1 MAEHFDNSKKVNI
14 KRIVALLIFLIA
26 IAAVT
31 VTVILINKQPTQT
44 SENNTENTTTEPAK
58 PPVEKVD
65 IIDIN
70 SKTRPLAV
78 VVNNTPV
85 AVKVQTGLNKAYIVY
100 EMPTEGGTCRLM
112 ALYKD
117 AGNVKV
123 GTIRSARHNFI
134 DWAYESDAIFTSF
147 GWSYHAQN
155 QMQKQGVVDYVQ
167 GIVGEGGMY
176 RENPEKL
183 ASEHTAYLD
192 TDKVY
197 ESAKKK
203 GYKVETD
210 DSVLLKYNVKDVDL
224 SEKTDVKDATK
235 VVVSYDGSSNVTT
248 FKYNA
253 ETKMYERYVTSKE
266 NICKDHETGE
276 VVSTKNIIIEKI
288 DYTSMP
294 DGKYL
299 DLKTTGSGKGW
310 FITNG
315 KAVPIKWSKSSRKA
329 KTKYTYT
336 DGTEIEVSDGRT
348 YIEVMPTNRTEKIE
362 GAETAE

>member
-26 IAAVT
+26 IAAVA

-134 DWAYESDAIFTSF
+134 DWAYESDAIFTCF
-147 GWSYHAQN
+147 GWSHYAQD
-155 QMQKQGVVDYVQ
+155 QMQKQGVINYIQ
-167 GIVGEGGMY
+167 GLVSEGGMY
-176 RENPEKL
+176 RENPEHL

-210 DSVLLKYNVKDVDL
+210 DSILLKYNVKDVDL
-224 SEKTDVKDATK
+224 SEKEDVKDATK
-235 VVVSYDGSSNVTT
+235 VVISYDGSSNVTT

-315 KAVPIKWSKSSRKA
+315 QAVPIKWSKADRKA

-336 DGTEIEVSDGRT
+336 EGTEIEVSDGRT

-362 GAETAE
+362 SAEAAE